1 MHGSGVVSYSKKK
14 RLGNR
19 NRLGH
24 METSDDREEGL
35 QLGAGGAGPGR
46 AMDEGKV
53 SQIGSWKA
61 FFP

>member
-35 QLGAGGAGPGR
+35 QLGPGGAGPGR
-46 AMDEGKV
+46 ASDG
-53 SQIGSWKA
+53 
-61 FFP
+61 